1 MRVGCKLH
9 LATIDLKDWQE
20 NASYIDTLCLPVYS
34 LRFSEKQLDLN
45 RGKEIEKIAHWVEE
59 KLTGRMLLLPAIS
72 YADESDQVFQQYVQ
86 QVVSE
91 LKNSGFHYLV
101 ILTDQ
106 KLKLE
111 DDSTLS
117 ILQIPTLEEPRTSE
131 QLEELAKHFVE
142 QIIDLWLK
150 NT

>member
-1 MRVGCKLH
+1 MKHTFVR
-9 LATIDLKDWQE
+9 
-20 NASYIDTLCLPVYS
+20 LPSGNV
-34 LRFSEKQLDLN
+34 
-45 RGKEIEKIAHWVEE
+45 EIEHIRE
-59 KLTGRMLLLPAIS
+59 M
-72 YADESDQVFQQYVQ
+72 
-86 QVVSE
+86 VSE